1 MSDGEALPSQEQRG
15 RVFRTEVSAGLLVQ
29 LLQELTCAC
38 DAKTIRA
45 PVGRPLVESE
55 GMEGGSSGTSGSR
68 MSQTSAHAHRWLCFG
83 PPRRAS
89 RPAGETPEVREAST
103 EQSRPVHPTSP
114 HPLFPKRRLRWDSNA
129 IARRRQRRARQ
140 ESGCL
145 LQFSQPG
152 SHNRG
157 EPIKYVLD
165 FG

>member
-15 RVFRTEVSAGLLVQ
+15 RVFRTEVSAGLPVQ

-38 DAKTIRA
+38 NAKTIRA

-68 MSQTSAHAHRWLCFG
+68 VSQTSAHAHRWLCFG

-103 EQSRPVHPTSP
+103 EQTGPPHFSTPSPLQAAVPLGLQCHRETEAAPGEAGVRVSASILPT
-114 HPLFPKRRLRWDSNA
+114 R
-129 IARRRQRRARQ
+129 IA
-140 ESGCL
+140 
-145 LQFSQPG
+145 
-152 SHNRG
+152 
-157 EPIKYVLD
+157 
-165 FG
+165 